1 MDVSMGEDRLMKTT
15 IRGLFALAA
24 TILGGPAAHAE
35 EAGGLRAG
43 TAVVDV
49 SPTTFPVIVNGGFL
63 QAIGNENRDPL
74 HARCVV
80 LDDGSTR
87 LAIAVV
93 DSCMMPRELIDDAKA
108 RASKATGIP
117 VDRML
122 VSATHT
128 HTAPSCM
135 GALGTPVDPAYAA
148 FLPGKI
154 AEAIEKAAAALT
166 PAEVGWGAVD
176 DPEHTHTRRW
186 IRRPDRIIED
196 PFGDKT
202 VRANMH
208 PGHVNPDVIAPS
220 GPSDTGLTVLAIR
233 EPGGRPIAVL
243 ANYSMH
249 YYGSQPVSA
258 DYYGRF
264 ATALAK
270 RIAPEGP
277 APVCIMSQGTSGDQQ
292 WMDYGKPK
300 SDPGL
305 DAYTDRVAESAF
317 RAYESIKAY
326 ERKPAL
332 AMAEATLT
340 LGRRTPSPERLAWA
354 RPIVAAMGDQP
365 PKSIGEV
372 YPAEAVFL
380 HDEPERTLK
389 LQAIRVG
396 DLGITAIPD
405 EVYALTGLKLK
416 ARSPLPTTMNVELA
430 NGSEG
435 YIPPPEQH
443 GLGGYT
449 SWPARTAG
457 LEVQAEPKIVDA
469 VLGLLERVAG
479 RPRLREQ
486 APTTRYAEVVL
497 AARPAAFWRLDEMD
511 GVAAFDISGNER
523 PATRRGG
530 VALHLPGP
538 PLPGFRAPDGRID
551 RASHLAGGS
560 LTADFAASPEVYSVD
575 LWFWNGLEPA
585 GRPVA
590 GVLFERGR
598 DGAPG
603 DSVAITGTAEGVPP
617 NRLAFGHG
625 GPASPSAPA
634 IGKADVAPKAW
645 HHLAFVR
652 QGRRVLVYLDGVL
665 DLETEADSDPAPKG
679 ALSSFTL
686 GDRREPAESFEG
698 LLDEV
703 AVYDRALSADE
714 VAEHVRAATDP
725 IDQPAPPR

>member
-1 MDVSMGEDRLMKTT
+1 MKMVM
-15 IRGLFALAA
+15 RSLLVLAA
-24 TILGGPAAHAE
+24 AIPCGAVAE
-35 EAGGLRAG
+35 GDEAGFRAG
-43 TAVVDV
+43 TAAVDV

-63 QAIGNENRDPL
+63 QSIANEVRDPL
-74 HARCVV
+74 HARAVV
-80 LDDGSTR
+80 LDDGATR
-87 LAIAVV
+87 LAIVVV

-108 RASKATGIP
+108 RASKTTGIP

-166 PAEVGWGAVD
+166 PAEIGWGVTD
-176 DPEHTHTRRW
+176 DHEHTHTRRW

-196 PFGDKT
+196 PFGGKT

-208 PGHVNPDVIAPS
+208 PGFVNPDVIAPS
-220 GPSDTGLTVLAIR
+220 GPSDPGLTVLAIR
-233 EPGGRPIAVL
+233 EPGGRPIVVL

-249 YYGSQPVSA
+249 YFGAQAVSA

-270 RIAPEGP
+270 KIAPEGP
-277 APVCIMSQGTSGDQQ
+277 APACIMSQGTSGDQQ
-292 WMDYGKPK
+292 WMDYGKPEAN
-300 SDPGL
+300 PGL
-305 DAYTDRVAESAF
+305 DAYAEQVAASAF
-317 RAYESIKAY
+317 RAYQSIKTY
-326 ERKPAL
+326 DRKPAL
-332 AMAEATLT
+332 AMAETTLT
-340 LGRRTPSPERLAWA
+340 LGRRTPSEERLAWA
-354 RPIVAAMGDQP
+354 RPIVAAMGDRA
-365 PKSIGEV
+365 PKNFGEV

-380 HDEPERTLK
+380 HNEPERTLK
-389 LQAIRVG
+389 LQAVRIG
-396 DLGITAIPD
+396 ELGIAAIPD
-405 EVYALTGLKLK
+405 EVYALTGLKIK
-416 ARSPLPTTMNVELA
+416 ARSPLPMTMNVELA

-443 GLGGYT
+443 VLGGYT
-449 SWPARTAG
+449 TWPARTAG
-457 LEVQAEPKIVDA
+457 LEVQAEPKIIEA
-469 VLGLLERVAG
+469 VLGLLEQVAG
-479 RPRLREQ
+479 RPRRHES
-486 APTTRYAEVVL
+486 APATRYAEVVL
-497 AARPAAFWRLDEMD
+497 AARPTAFWGLDEMAGLEALD
-511 GVAAFDISGNER
+511 SSGHER
-523 PATRRGG
+523 PAVRRGG
-530 VALHLPGP
+530 VALALPGP
-538 PLPGFRAPDGRID
+538 SLPGLRAADGRID

-560 LTADFAASPEVYSVD
+560 LTADLPAAPEVYSVD

-590 GVLFERGR
+590 GVLFERGH
-598 DGAPG
+598 DGTPE
-603 DSVAITGTAEGVPP
+603 DSVAITGTAEGVTP
-617 NRLAFGHG
+617 NRLVYNHG
-625 GPASPSAPA
+625 DPASSRPTL
-634 IGKADVAPKAW
+634 GKTDVAPKAW

-665 DLETEADSDPAPKG
+665 DLETEADTDPGPSR
-679 ALSSFTL
+679 ALASFTL
-686 GDRREPAESFEG
+686 GDRRQAASSLEG

-725 IDQPAPPR
+725 ADQAVSGR